1 MSEHWLTA
9 ARQAALAAG
18 GVIRE
23 FLGRPAEVRTKGAA
37 DLVTEVDTRCEELIR
52 GVLLGCFPSH
62 AVLGEEGGGPR
73 SLVDHLW
80 LVDPVDGTRNFVH
93 GYPWVGVS
101 IALQVRGRVEVGV
114 VYDPVRDELFW
125 AVRGEGA
132 FLNGTRLSVSDTG
145 ELSDSLLLTGFNRFP
160 QRQANLI
167 AHLQGRCHG
176 VRRSGSAALDLCAV
190 AAGRADGFWEW
201 GLEAWD
207 MAAGSLLVAEA
218 GGTVTGVA
226 GEPLD
231 LHSPGILCTNGRL
244 HRQLLDLLV
253 GG

>member
-1 MSEHWLTA
+1 MSEHWLSA

-23 FLGRPAEVRTKGAA
+23 HFGRPSQVRRKGAA

-52 GVLLGCFPSH
+52 EVLGRCFPTHS
-62 AVLGEEGGGPR
+62 VLGEEGGGP
-73 SLVDHLW
+73 LGAVEHLW
-80 LVDPVDGTRNFVH
+80 LVDPVDGTRNFIH

-114 VYDPVRDELFW
+114 VYDPIRDELFW

-132 FLNGTRLSVSDTG
+132 FLNGARLAVSDAAT
-145 ELSDSLLLTGFNRFP
+145 LSDSLLLTGFNRYP

-167 AHLQGRCHG
+167 AELQGRCHG

-218 GGTVTGVA
+218 GGTVTGIG
-226 GEPLD
+226 GERLD
-231 LHSPGILCTNGRL
+231 VHSPGILCTNGRL
-244 HRQLLDLLV
+244 HRQLLDLL
-253 GG
+253 GDA